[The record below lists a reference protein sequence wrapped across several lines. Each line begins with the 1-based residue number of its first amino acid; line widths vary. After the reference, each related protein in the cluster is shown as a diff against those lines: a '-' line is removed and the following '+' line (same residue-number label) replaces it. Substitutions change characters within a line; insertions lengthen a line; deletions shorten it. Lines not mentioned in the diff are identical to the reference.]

1 MALYSTHTKALTFQI
16 QKSQHLDSE
25 PRPAIFPVGVR
36 LIVFKISRCLAWEG
50 LSRVAPVEPAG
61 EYEVGI
67 AEASED
73 TEHRRQ
79 SVRASHLAN
88 IQNPLQQCR
97 DHRLR
102 QTFSNV
108 SIQYYAVHILG
119 Y

>member
-1 MALYSTHTKALTFQI
+1 MTAPLRIVANLCHTCTGQIPKSQYKRALCSTHTKALTF

-36 LIVFKISRCLAWEG
+36 LIVVKISRCLAWEG

-88 IQNPLQQCR
+88 IQNPL
-97 DHRLR
+97 
-102 QTFSNV
+102 
-108 SIQYYAVHILG
+108 
-119 Y
+119 